1 MPRVVRAGLWS
12 KLWLTL
18 SVDVNECICSAVPH
32 NGTCSAVIFLGM
44 LLASFLF
51 FFLFLSLSTSPS
63 TGFTYFYKFAILM
76 WAVVELCWFHQC
88 WCSVV
93 VMCVQYAMLRMVER
107 SIAVV
112 CFYSHLSTHCGCCL
126 CKKKSLPF
134 VYFGAKWRVKYCA
147 VLVPRSMKQ
156 DRGGSFTAWD
166 G

>member
-1 MPRVVRAGLWS
+1 MPTGGVCSQMAIFTWPEMVQIACRISIKLPCVVHLHAPRREGRAMVQIMAYFVRRM
-12 KLWLTL
+12 

-44 LLASFLF
+44 LLASFLFF

-93 VMCVQYAMLRMVER
+93 VMCVQYAMLRTGRKVN
-107 SIAVV
+107 SSGLLLFSLV
-112 CFYSHLSTHCGCCL
+112 YSLWL
-126 CKKKSLPF
+126 LP
-134 VYFGAKWRVKYCA
+134 
-147 VLVPRSMKQ
+147 L
-156 DRGGSFTAWD
+156 
-166 G
+166 